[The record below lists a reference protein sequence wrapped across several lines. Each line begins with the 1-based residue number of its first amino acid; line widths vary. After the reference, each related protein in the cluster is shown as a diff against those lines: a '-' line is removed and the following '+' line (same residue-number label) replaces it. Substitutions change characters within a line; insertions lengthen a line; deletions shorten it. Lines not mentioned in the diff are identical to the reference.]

1 MFFKSFKTNR
11 QLEGVKAFWLVLRW
25 GARRL
30 PPLADP
36 ICSVCVWR
44 GLVYGPVPL
53 AWRMK

>member
-1 MFFKSFKTNR
+1 MFFKSFKTNS

-25 GARRL
+25 GTRLL